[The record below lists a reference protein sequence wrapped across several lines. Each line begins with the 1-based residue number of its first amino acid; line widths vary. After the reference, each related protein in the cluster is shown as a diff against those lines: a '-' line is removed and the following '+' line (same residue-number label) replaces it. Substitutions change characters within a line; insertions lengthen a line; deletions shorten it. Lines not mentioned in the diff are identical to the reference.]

1 MKCEKI
7 NNCPFYQQKMPIDS
21 GLGAIYRR
29 NYCETD
35 KTKCARFMVA
45 STLGPSYVPIDL
57 YPNMVDRAK
66 QIISENSQG

>member
-7 NNCPFYQQKMPIDS
+7 ANCPFYQQKMPIDS

-57 YPNMVDRAK
+57 YPNMADRAK
-66 QIISENSQG
+66 QIIAENSKN